1 MKVEEVK
8 SSTFILV
15 LAGIVLFAALII
27 GGSTLIKKTSE
38 TKKEKK
44 VNEFNEI
51 LIDAAKIYM
60 DKKEDDFNNFKE
72 VGDINLITT
81 DELITNGLI
90 NEGIEVPTDKE
101 LKDYYVS
108 KKRRRWLDFLCSCRV
123 NKMHI
128 LCFFLAQNI

>member
-15 LAGIVLFAALII
+15 IAGIILFAALII

-38 TKKEKK
+38 TKKEEK
-44 VNEFNEI
+44 VNEFNEV

-72 VGDINLITT
+72 TGDINLITT

-90 NEGIEVPTDKE
+90 NESIEVPTDKE
-101 LKDYYVS
+101 LKDYYVKV
-108 KKRRRWLDFLCSCRV
+108 KKEEDGSISYIV
-123 NKMHI
+123 VG
-128 LCFFLAQNI
+128 

>member
-15 LAGIVLFAALII
+15 IAGIILFTALII
-27 GGSTLIKKTSE
+27 GGSTLIKESSE

-90 NEGIEVPTDKE
+90 NESVEVPTDKE
-101 LKDYYVS
+101 LKDYYVKA
-108 KKRRRWLDFLCSCRV
+108 KKEEDGSISYIV
-123 NKMHI
+123 VG
-128 LCFFLAQNI
+128 

>member
-15 LAGIVLFAALII
+15 IAGIILFTAFII
-27 GGSTLIKKTSE
+27 GGSTLIKESSE

-44 VNEFNEI
+44 VNEFNEV

-60 DKKEDDFNNFKE
+60 AKKEDDFNNFKE
-72 VGDINLITT
+72 TGDISLITT

-90 NEGIEVPTDKE
+90 NESIEVPTDKE
-101 LKDYYVS
+101 LKDYYVKV
-108 KKRRRWLDFLCSCRV
+108 KKEEDGSISYIV
-123 NKMHI
+123 VG
-128 LCFFLAQNI
+128 

>member
-15 LAGIVLFAALII
+15 LAGVILFTAFIIVGNTFIEKSNDA
-27 GGSTLIKKTSE
+27 
-38 TKKEKK
+38 KKEKK
-44 VNEFNEI
+44 INEFNEI

-90 NEGIEVPTDKE
+90 NESIEVPNDKE
-101 LKDYYVS
+101 LKDYYVKA
-108 KKRRRWLDFLCSCRV
+108 KKEEDGSISYV
-123 NKMHI
+123 VVG
-128 LCFFLAQNI
+128 

>member
-15 LAGIVLFAALII
+15 IAGIILFTALII
-27 GGSTLIKKTSE
+27 GGSTLIKESSE

-44 VNEFNEI
+44 VNEFNEV

-90 NEGIEVPTDKE
+90 NESVEVPTDKE
-101 LKDYYVS
+101 LKDYYVKA
-108 KKRRRWLDFLCSCRV
+108 KKEEDGSISYIV
-123 NKMHI
+123 VG
-128 LCFFLAQNI
+128 

>member
-90 NEGIEVPTDKE
+90 NESIEVPTDKE
-101 LKDYYVS
+101 LKDYYVKA
-108 KKRRRWLDFLCSCRV
+108 KKEEDGSISYV
-123 NKMHI
+123 VVG
-128 LCFFLAQNI
+128 

>member
-15 LAGIVLFAALII
+15 LAGIILFTAFII
-27 GGSTLIKKTSE
+27 GGSTLIKESSE
-38 TKKEKK
+38 IKKEKK

-51 LIDAAKIYM
+51 LIDATKIYM
-60 DKKEDDFNNFKE
+60 EKKEDDFNNFKE

-90 NEGIEVPTDKE
+90 NESIEVPNDKE
-101 LKDYYVS
+101 LKDYYVKAKIEEDGS
-108 KKRRRWLDFLCSCRV
+108 ISYV
-123 NKMHI
+123 VVG
-128 LCFFLAQNI
+128 

>member
-15 LAGIVLFAALII
+15 IAGIILFTALII
-27 GGSTLIKKTSE
+27 GGSTLIKESSE

-44 VNEFNEI
+44 VNEFNEV

-90 NEGIEVPTDKE
+90 NESIEVPTDKE
-101 LKDYYVS
+101 LKDYYVKA
-108 KKRRRWLDFLCSCRV
+108 KKEEDGSISYIV
-123 NKMHI
+123 VG
-128 LCFFLAQNI
+128 

>member
-15 LAGIVLFAALII
+15 IAGIILFTALII
-27 GGSTLIKKTSE
+27 GGSTLIKESSE

-44 VNEFNEI
+44 INEFNEV

-72 VGDINLITT
+72 VGDINLIAT

-90 NEGIEVPTDKE
+90 NESIEVPTDKE
-101 LKDYYVS
+101 LKDYYVKA
-108 KKRRRWLDFLCSCRV
+108 KKEEDGSISYV
-123 NKMHI
+123 VVG
-128 LCFFLAQNI
+128 

>member
-15 LAGIVLFAALII
+15 IAGIILFTALII
-27 GGSTLIKKTSE
+27 GGSTLIKESSE

-44 VNEFNEI
+44 INEFNEV

-72 VGDINLITT
+72 VGDINLITI

-90 NEGIEVPTDKE
+90 NESVEVPTDKE
-101 LKDYYVS
+101 LKDYYVKA
-108 KKRRRWLDFLCSCRV
+108 KKEEDGSISYIV
-123 NKMHI
+123 VG
-128 LCFFLAQNI
+128 

>member
-15 LAGIVLFAALII
+15 IAGIILFTALII
-27 GGSTLIKKTSE
+27 GGSTLIKESSE

-51 LIDAAKIYM
+51 LIDAAKTYM

-72 VGDINLITT
+72 VGDINLIAT

-90 NEGIEVPTDKE
+90 NESIEVPTDKE
-101 LKDYYVS
+101 LKDYYVKA
-108 KKRRRWLDFLCSCRV
+108 KKEEDGSISYV
-123 NKMHI
+123 VVG
-128 LCFFLAQNI
+128 

>member
-15 LAGIVLFAALII
+15 IAGIILFTALII
-27 GGSTLIKKTSE
+27 GGSTLIKESSE

-44 VNEFNEI
+44 VNEFNEV

-90 NEGIEVPTDKE
+90 NESVEVPTDKE
-101 LKDYYVS
+101 LKDYYVKA
-108 KKRRRWLDFLCSCRV
+108 KKEEDGSISYV
-123 NKMHI
+123 VVG
-128 LCFFLAQNI
+128 

>member
-15 LAGIVLFAALII
+15 IAGIILFIALII
-27 GGSTLIKKTSE
+27 CGSTLIKESSE

-44 VNEFNEI
+44 VNEFNEV

-90 NEGIEVPTDKE
+90 NESIEVPTDKE
-101 LKDYYVS
+101 LKDYYVKA
-108 KKRRRWLDFLCSCRV
+108 KKEEDGSISYV
-123 NKMHI
+123 VVG
-128 LCFFLAQNI
+128 

>member
-15 LAGIVLFAALII
+15 LAGIILFTALII
-27 GGSTLIKKTSE
+27 GGSTLIKESSE

-44 VNEFNEI
+44 VNEFNEV
-51 LIDAAKIYM
+51 LIDAAKTYM

-72 VGDINLITT
+72 VGDINLIAT

-90 NEGIEVPTDKE
+90 NESIEVPTDKE
-101 LKDYYVS
+101 LKDYYVKA
-108 KKRRRWLDFLCSCRV
+108 KKEEDGSISYV
-123 NKMHI
+123 VVG
-128 LCFFLAQNI
+128 

>member
-101 LKDYYVS
+101 LKDYYVKA
-108 KKRRRWLDFLCSCRV
+108 KKEEDGSISYV
-123 NKMHI
+123 VVG
-128 LCFFLAQNI
+128 

>member
-15 LAGIVLFAALII
+15 LAGIILFTAIII
-27 GGSTLIKKTSE
+27 GGSTFIEKSNDAKKG
-38 TKKEKK
+38 KKI
-44 VNEFNEI
+44 NEFNEV

-90 NEGIEVPTDKE
+90 NESIEVPTHKE
-101 LKDYYVS
+101 LKDYYVKA
-108 KKRRRWLDFLCSCRV
+108 KKEEDGSISYV
-123 NKMHI
+123 VVG
-128 LCFFLAQNI
+128 

>member
-15 LAGIVLFAALII
+15 IAGIILFTALII
-27 GGSTLIKKTSE
+27 GGSTLIKESSE

-44 VNEFNEI
+44 VNEFNEV

-72 VGDINLITT
+72 VGDINLITI

-90 NEGIEVPTDKE
+90 NESIEVPTDKE
-101 LKDYYVS
+101 LKDYYVKA
-108 KKRRRWLDFLCSCRV
+108 KKEEDGSISYIV
-123 NKMHI
+123 VG
-128 LCFFLAQNI
+128 

>member
-15 LAGIVLFAALII
+15 IAGIILFTALII
-27 GGSTLIKKTSE
+27 GGSTLIKESSE

-44 VNEFNEI
+44 VNEFNEV

-90 NEGIEVPTDKE
+90 NESIEVPTDKE
-101 LKDYYVS
+101 LKDYYVKA
-108 KKRRRWLDFLCSCRV
+108 KKEEDGSISYV
-123 NKMHI
+123 VVG
-128 LCFFLAQNI
+128 

>member
-15 LAGIVLFAALII
+15 IAGIILFAALII
-27 GGSTLIKKTSE
+27 GGSTLIKESSE

-44 VNEFNEI
+44 VNEFNEV

-60 DKKEDDFNNFKE
+60 AKKEDDFNNFKE

-90 NEGIEVPTDKE
+90 NESIEVPTDKE
-101 LKDYYVS
+101 LKDYYVKA
-108 KKRRRWLDFLCSCRV
+108 KKEKDGSISYIV
-123 NKMHI
+123 VG
-128 LCFFLAQNI
+128 

>member
-8 SSTFILV
+8 SGTFILV

-27 GGSTLIKKTSE
+27 GGSTLIKKNSE
-38 TKKEKK
+38 TKKEEK

-72 VGDINLITT
+72 VGDINLITI

-90 NEGIEVPTDKE
+90 NESIEVPTDKK
-101 LKDYYVS
+101 LKDYYVKA
-108 KKRRRWLDFLCSCRV
+108 KKEEDGSISYV
-123 NKMHI
+123 VVG
-128 LCFFLAQNI
+128 